1 MRYNIYICNEYKC
14 VIQLFYFKK
23 DLIMKKLKNE
33 KGKKKYV
40 IPQVRVTQMDTV
52 RFFASSGKAPN
63 DFEDGG
69 YYGRESMPT
78 NIWD

>member
-1 MRYNIYICNEYKC
+1 
-14 VIQLFYFKK
+14 
-23 DLIMKKLKNE
+23 MKKLKNK

>member
-1 MRYNIYICNEYKC
+1 MCDTTI
-14 VIQLFYFKK
+14 LFQKK

-69 YYGRESMPT
+69 YYGRGSMPT